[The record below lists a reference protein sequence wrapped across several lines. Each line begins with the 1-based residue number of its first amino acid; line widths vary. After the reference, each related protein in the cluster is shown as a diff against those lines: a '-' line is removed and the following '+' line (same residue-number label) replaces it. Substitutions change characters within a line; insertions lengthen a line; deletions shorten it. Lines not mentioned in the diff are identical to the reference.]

1 MDAFLAAS
9 AATAGDGLPVS
20 APAAPSFGSAV
31 GATALVLLLSSL
43 ALYTYTRWPQPTGI
57 GGPPPYPFVGNVFHI
72 DAHNLPKSF
81 DALHATYGRVVKLHL
96 GPRVMVSVA
105 DAGLAEAIFTSSRGG
120 WSNSDLFR
128 FVFGPLY
135 PRSAIVV
142 EGPEWRRVRRLLHS
156 AVAGGGGGDVAERQ
170 GGRPPHDPLGGRP
183 GALPPGGGRCGGG
196 RRPPAWPRRRWQ

>member
-120 WSNSDLFR
+120 VVQL
-128 FVFGPLY
+128 GPVPLCVWA
-135 PRSAIVV
+135 PLPAVRHC
-142 EGPEWRRVRRLLHS
+142 RRGAR
-156 AVAGGGGGDVAERQ
+156 VAP
-170 GGRPPHDPLGGRP
+170 RPP
-183 GALPPGGGRCGGG
+183 PPAQRRCRRRGGGRG
-196 RRPPAWPRRRWQ
+196 RAARRAPSP